1 MKGFIS
7 PLRISF
13 VGGGTDMPFYYK
25 KNNGEVITTAINK
38 YTWVFINKW
47 QNKNLLLK
55 YSKSEL
61 VNNKKKI
68 KHRLIKEIMKK
79 YNFRGLDINF
89 IADLPNRAGLG
100 SSSSFTVALLGAMEK
115 FKGTKISKQ
124 KLAQTACDIEI
135 KKLKD
140 PIGKQDQYI
149 SAFGGLCHIVFK
161 KNKVLVK
168 KINIDK
174 KKIQNFERSI
184 SLINTGIF
192 RSANKI
198 LKKQSEKYKKNLN
211 IYHQIKSLVP
221 QFLFALKNND
231 IKKCGKILKNNW
243 DLKKKLDN
251 SVYLKK
257 FSPIENK
264 LNNLGV
270 YGYKLLGAGSG
281 GYYCVVSSQKQKKEL
296 KKIFKKKFLD
306 IKFDSL
312 GAREVKI
319 SI

>member
-1 MKGFIS
+1 M
-7 PLRISF
+7 
-13 VGGGTDMPFYYK
+13 
-25 KNNGEVITTAINK
+25 
-38 YTWVFINKW
+38 
-47 QNKNLLLK
+47 
-55 YSKSEL
+55 
-61 VNNKKKI
+61 
-68 KHRLIKEIMKK
+68 
-79 YNFRGLDINF
+79 
-89 IADLPNRAGLG
+89 
-100 SSSSFTVALLGAMEK
+100 
-115 FKGTKISKQ
+115 
-124 KLAQTACDIEI
+124 
-135 KKLKD
+135 
-140 PIGKQDQYI
+140 
-149 SAFGGLCHIVFK
+149 
-161 KNKVLVK
+161 VK
-168 KINIDK
+168 KININR
-174 KKIQNFERSI
+174 KKIKNFERSI

-198 LKKQSEKYKKNLN
+198 LKKLSEKYKKNLN
-211 IYHQIKSLVP
+211 IYNQIKSLVP

-257 FSPIENK
+257 FSSIENK